1 MHKIVNGVRIDLT
14 KEEEEATIAEWE
26 ANRIKAEIRREE
38 REKQQQAKELAQNKL
53 AMLAGLTEEEKN
65 LLFR

>member
-26 ANRIKAEIRREE
+26 ANRIKSEIRREE
-38 REKQQQAKELAQNKL
+38 REKQRQAKELAQNKL